1 MEDQERLFRGVI
13 VLCMLLAVVL
23 VAGWAFGQDVDE
35 YAVVKVSSGHNGG
48 SGVII
53 ASNRTSSL
61 VLTNRH
67 VLSVG
72 TLSKHRIRYRD
83 KDWIDCE
90 ILFCVKGQDVCG
102 LRAGRGGLSTIPILR
117 RHPKVGED
125 AHALGYPSI
134 SGRQEFLSRPCKVIG
149 WGTGASGKALD
160 QLLVSKPAISG
171 MSGGAIVVDGHLAG
185 ILWGYKYAQTHTRS
199 VYAPLILA
207 SLKQYQTDTRVKR
220 PHRLLPGDRRGR
232 KPPPDATPEPPD
244 VPFPEDPGRAEDA
257 AKLDQII
264 GALGGL
270 TEQLTEQMT
279 EPPNVM
285 PELIDSHRQ
294 ISDQLERQTQ
304 GFTVVVGKLDQ
315 LIGVM
320 TPAPAPDSPARQAPG
335 GVVNTIG
342 IHLGR
347 WGWGYTLGLVG
358 AGLLAW
364 LGARR
369 LRRWIRS
376 ETFRVEDKPRAE
388 PMLPVR
394 SDEYGKQLVRLHD
407 AEGRNPLH
415 DATRGRIWD
424 DQVEELARGQDEV
437 AAGVAVHLRDRV
449 NRRFE
454 DVHPVAVYLPKH
466 TTGA

>member
-1 MEDQERLFRGVI
+1 MEDQERLFRGLI
-13 VLCMLLAVVL
+13 VLCVLLAVVL
-23 VAGWAFGQDVDE
+23 VAGWVRGQGVDE
-35 YAVVKVSSGHNGG
+35 SAVVRVSSGNNGG
-48 SGVII
+48 SGVIV

-83 KDWIDCE
+83 KAWIACE

-102 LRAGRGGLSTIPILR
+102 LRAGRGDLSTIPILR

-125 AHALGYPSI
+125 AHALGYPAI
-134 SGRQEFLSRPCKVIG
+134 RGRQEFISRPCKVIG
-149 WGTGASGKALD
+149 WGTGADGQARD
-160 QLLVSKPAISG
+160 QLMVSKPAISG
-171 MSGGAIVVDGHLAG
+171 MSGGAIVIDGHLAG
-185 ILWGYKYAQTHTRS
+185 ILWGYKYEETHTRS

-207 SLKQYQTDTRVKR
+207 SLKQYQTDTRIRR

-244 VPFPEDPGRAEDA
+244 VPFPEDPGREEDK

-264 GALGGL
+264 VAIGGL
-270 TEQLTEQMT
+270 AEQMGNM
-279 EPPNVM
+279 PPPTVTI
-285 PELIDSHRQ
+285 PAELIDTNKQ
-294 ISDQLERQTQ
+294 ISDQLVRQNE
-304 GFTVVVGKLDQ
+304 GFTMVGGKLDQ

-394 SDEYGKQLVRLHD
+394 SDEFGKQLVRLHD
-407 AEGRNPLH
+407 AEGRNPFH

-424 DQVEELARGQDEV
+424 DQGDELARGQDEV

-454 DVHPVAVYLPKH
+454 DVHPVAV
-466 TTGA
+466 